1 MKKSI
6 WGVLLSLAVVLPTA
20 AQTGQPSPAAAQQP
34 TAPQPPPPLSKWLA
48 NYYMAS
54 RNNLAKS
61 ADKMPEENYGMRP
74 GPQQEVRTF
83 GQILGHVANAN
94 FFYCSLAKGEK
105 NPATMDYEKA
115 ATKAELVKGLNEA
128 LAYCDAVYNGQTD
141 ASLMETVTTTAA
153 NNRQVQ
159 ALRITRLIQNVAH
172 NNEHYGN
179 LVTYFRIRSIVPP
192 SSEPRPQ

>member
-1 MKKSI
+1 MKNVA
-6 WGVLLSLAVVLPTA
+6 GLLLSLVMALSAA
-20 AQTGQPSPAAAQQP
+20 AQTAPSGQSSQSQPA
-34 TAPQPPPPLSKWLA
+34 PPLSAWLL

-61 ADKMPEENYGMRP
+61 AEKMSEENYGMRP

-83 GQILGHVANAN
+83 GQILGHLTNSN
-94 FFYCSLAKGEK
+94 FFFCSTAKGEK

-115 ATKAELVKGLNEA
+115 ATKADLVKGLNDA
-128 LAYCDAVYNGQTD
+128 FAYCDTVYKSQTD
-141 ASLMETVTTTAA
+141 SSLTETVTTTGG

-159 ALRITRLIQNVAH
+159 FIRITRLIQNVAH

-179 LVTYFRIRSIVPP
+179 LVTYFRIKSIVPP
-192 SSEPRPQ
+192 SSEGR